1 MRVLWA
7 GSGEKSQGDS
17 QSDFLA
23 SIVFSDSFSL
33 KYFMSEVA
41 IFEGRVSRTPSSA
54 VGLQRVCLLFGGDS
68 AELLT
73 YPLTPSPP
81 LRLFSRYVLSVH
93 TRPEP
98 SGAWRSGVEG
108 TKARGSGQVK
118 ATDLTQ
124 ERPAFRADFPIL
136 LCEGSSFPRPCS
148 GCPRSQRPPH
158 RPLVY
163 TLPAHPSSQCSC
175 SLPGCS

>member
-1 MRVLWA
+1 M
-7 GSGEKSQGDS
+7 
-17 QSDFLA
+17 
-23 SIVFSDSFSL
+23 
-33 KYFMSEVA
+33 
-41 IFEGRVSRTPSSA
+41 SRTPLSA
-54 VGLQRVCLLFGGDS
+54 VGLQRVSLLFGGNS

-81 LRLFSRYVLSVH
+81 LRLFSRYVLGVH

-98 SGAWRSGVEG
+98 SGAGEVVLKAQ